1 MSEERKPWEQR
12 IDEGEPDLWY
22 GRFVKFMRLGTK
34 RSVNAVFRKENNKKQ
49 QETTMFPGPT
59 WYEAAK
65 QWNWESRAR
74 DYDEYQR
81 AEEDRIIAEE
91 REKVL
96 RSGYALMHKRVKT
109 LDRLSRKLEQIEKD
123 ESKVWLTETRTT
135 TMSENK
141 SVVIEKTTFNHHL
154 YMLIDKYF
162 DSIAKEVGDRVKKQE
177 IDVKSNDTTNALHEA
192 IEQALEQFPEAKIA
206 LAEKLAEVGKGVD
219 Q

>member
-1 MSEERKPWEQR
+1 MSEERKPWEQM
-12 IDEGEPDLWY
+12 EGEPDLWY
-22 GRFVKFMRLGTK
+22 GRFRVYLLMGSR
-34 RSVNAVFRKENNKKQ
+34 RSVGAVYRKEYHVKARQ
-49 QETTMFPGPT
+49 TTLKISGD

-65 QWNWESRAR
+65 QWNWLERAR
-74 DYDEYQR
+74 DYDEFQR

-109 LDRLSRKLEQIEKD
+109 LDRLSRKFEQMEKD
-123 ESKVWLTETRTT
+123 ESKIWLTETRTT
-135 TMSENK
+135 TMGEGK

>member
-1 MSEERKPWEQR
+1 MSEERKPWEQM
-12 IDEGEPDLWY
+12 IDKGEPDLWY
-22 GRFVKFMRLGTK
+22 GRFRAYLRLGTK
-34 RSVNAVFRKENNKKQ
+34 RSIASVFQKTEKNREKQ
-49 QETTMFPGPT
+49 RLEVTGH

-65 QWNWESRAR
+65 TWGWESRAR
-74 DYDEYQR
+74 DYDEHQR

-135 TMSENK
+135 TMGEGK
-141 SVVIEKTTFNHHL
+141 SVVIEKTTFNHQL
-154 YMLIDKYF
+154 YILIDKYF

-177 IDVKSNDTTNALHEA
+177 LDVKSNDTTKSLHEA
-192 IEQALEQFPEAKIA
+192 IEQALEQFPEARIV
-206 LAEKLAEVGKGVD
+206 LAEKLAEVGKDLD